1 MEKNISLALCL
12 SFSIS
17 LSLSLYIYI
26 YIHTHIHTCIY
37 RQWFVIHIYMKVKV
51 KVFVI
56 QSCPTLC
63 DPTDCSLPD
72 SSVHGFLQARI
83 LEWVAIPFSRGSS
96 WPRNQTQVSWIA
108 GRFFTI
114 WATRKPCFCIF
125 EKLLFPCF
133 LFLFIDLWFFTL
145 YLWESN
151 F

>member
-1 MEKNISLALCL
+1 MTNLIAQETIIVITYNGKEYLSRSLSLFL
-12 SFSIS
+12 YLS

-114 WATRKPCFCIF
+114 WVTREAYINNKHIWQ
-125 EKLLFPCF
+125 KVKK
-133 LFLFIDLWFFTL
+133 
-145 YLWESN
+145 N
-151 F
+151 